1 MAEPILNKSMEKAQS
16 ESYLSIT
23 SNDIKINLSK
33 EFLEELQ
40 KNTYHGWI
48 DEDVID
54 HIAKVLEIVDLI
66 RVPGTDSHQLRMKIF
81 PLSLTDEARQW
92 WIDEGEGKITVWEEL
107 VEKFFCKF
115 YPDSYDGEDEMLDE
129 GDNWGIDPLEF
140 LSRVNS
146 SFDKHMKIDG
156 RTKKVL
162 FHAWMNGNWNKR
174 RIDNSILSSNNTTSD
189 SFFIPNL
196 KTHKKSNT
204 KKKEEQS
211 QTKRKYN
218 NTSSTTDEQPN
229 KRRCKAEKFEAI
241 QYSLGP
247 NEEYIAIRSYEY
259 DIWERN
265 EDNLS
270 IIYVKIKNSSLL
282 YFVPCVMIDH
292 YVAFSSFRH
301 CRGVTEEVHEI
312 REALGEQRKVMDVMA
327 RDLSRFTVWAVG
339 GISQLLDSAGAT
351 YIRYSETHVPYQRC
365 RVRQRTDGASTFTA
379 QQDEQQPD
387 P

>member
-92 WIDEGEGKITVWEEL
+92 WIDEGEGKIAVWEEL

-115 YPDSYDGEDEMLDE
+115 YADSYDGEDE
-129 GDNWGIDPLEF
+129 
-140 LSRVNS
+140 SYTT
-146 SFDKHMKIDG
+146 DG
-156 RTKKVL
+156 
-162 FHAWMNGNWNKR
+162 A
-174 RIDNSILSSNNTTSD
+174 
-189 SFFIPNL
+189 P
-196 KTHKKSNT
+196 
-204 KKKEEQS
+204 KKEVQ
-211 QTKRKYN
+211 
-218 NTSSTTDEQPN
+218 
-229 KRRCKAEKFEAI
+229 KAEKFEAI

-247 NEEYIAIRSYEY
+247 NEEYIAIKSYEY
-259 DIWERN
+259 DIGERN

-270 IIYVKIKNSSLL
+270 IIYQDIFKKKDEGWKCFPGDNPECYLILLSSLSSQTSIWRIRSTL
-282 YFVPCVMIDH
+282 CGVLIVWTLSVFTFYALKKHYCQFCEYTVFNYLIRRPREGNIDE
-292 YVAFSSFRH
+292 YWWRIYESRNL
-301 CRGVTEEVHEI
+301 EVLE
-312 REALGEQRKVMDVMA
+312 
-327 RDLSRFTVWAVG
+327 S
-339 GISQLLDSAGAT
+339 
-351 YIRYSETHVPYQRC
+351 
-365 RVRQRTDGASTFTA
+365 
-379 QQDEQQPD
+379 
-387 P
+387 

>member
-1 MAEPILNKSMEKAQS
+1 MAEPILNKSMEKAQT

-23 SNDIKINLSK
+23 SNDIEINLSK
-33 EFLEELQ
+33 EFFEELQ

-48 DEDVID
+48 NEDVID

-66 RVPGTDSHQLRMKIF
+66 RVPGTDFHQLRMKIF

-92 WIDEGEGKITVWEEL
+92 WIDEEEGKITIWEEL

-129 GDNWGIDPLEF
+129 GDNWGIDSLEF

-156 RTKKVL
+156 RTKKVS

-189 SFFIPNL
+189 SFFIHNL
-196 KTHKKSNT
+196 KTHEKSGT
-204 KKKEEQS
+204 EKEEEQS

-229 KRRCKAEKFEAI
+229 KRRCKAEKFKAI

-247 NEEYIAIRSYEY
+247 NEEYIAIRSYKY
-259 DIWERN
+259 DIWE
-265 EDNLS
+265 
-270 IIYVKIKNSSLL
+270 
-282 YFVPCVMIDH
+282 
-292 YVAFSSFRH
+292 
-301 CRGVTEEVHEI
+301 
-312 REALGEQRKVMDVMA
+312 
-327 RDLSRFTVWAVG
+327 
-339 GISQLLDSAGAT
+339 
-351 YIRYSETHVPYQRC
+351 
-365 RVRQRTDGASTFTA
+365 
-379 QQDEQQPD
+379 
-387 P
+387 

>member
-1 MAEPILNKSMEKAQS
+1 
-16 ESYLSIT
+16 
-23 SNDIKINLSK
+23 
-33 EFLEELQ
+33 
-40 KNTYHGWI
+40 
-48 DEDVID
+48 
-54 HIAKVLEIVDLI
+54 
-66 RVPGTDSHQLRMKIF
+66 MKIF

-92 WIDEGEGKITVWEEL
+92 WIDEGEEKITVWEEL

-174 RIDNSILSSNNTTSD
+174 QIDNSILSSNNTTSD

-196 KTHKKSNT
+196 KTHEKSDT
-204 KKKEEQS
+204 GKEEEQS
-211 QTKRKYN
+211 QTKRKYS

-270 IIYVKIKNSSLL
+270 IIYQDIFKKKDEGWKFCEYAVFINLIRR
-282 YFVPCVMIDH
+282 PREGNIDE
-292 YVAFSSFRH
+292 YWWRIYES
-301 CRGVTEEVHEI
+301 GNLEVLE
-312 REALGEQRKVMDVMA
+312 
-327 RDLSRFTVWAVG
+327 S
-339 GISQLLDSAGAT
+339 
-351 YIRYSETHVPYQRC
+351 
-365 RVRQRTDGASTFTA
+365 
-379 QQDEQQPD
+379 
-387 P
+387 

>member
-1 MAEPILNKSMEKAQS
+1 MAEPVLNKSMEKAQS

-23 SNDIKINLSK
+23 SNDIKINPSK

-48 DEDVID
+48 DEDIID
-54 HIAKVLEIVDLI
+54 HIAKVLKIVDLI
-66 RVPGTDSHQLRMKIF
+66 SVPGTDSHQLRMKIF

-92 WIDEGEGKITVWEEL
+92 WIDEGEGKITVWEEV

-129 GDNWGIDPLEF
+129 GDNWGIDPLKL

-146 SFDKHMKIDG
+146 SFDKHTKIDG

-174 RIDNSILSSNNTTSD
+174 QIDNSILSSNNTTSD
-189 SFFIPNL
+189 SFFITNL
-196 KTHKKSNT
+196 KTHEKSNIG
-204 KKKEEQS
+204 KEEEQS
-211 QTKRKYN
+211 QTKRKYS

-229 KRRCKAEKFEAI
+229 KRKCKVEKFEAI

-247 NEEYIAIRSYEY
+247 NKKYISIRGYEY

-270 IIYVKIKNSSLL
+270 IIYQDIFKKK
-282 YFVPCVMIDH
+282 DE
-292 YVAFSSFRH
+292 
-301 CRGVTEEVHEI
+301 GWKVTHTNE
-312 REALGEQRKVMDVMA
+312 
-327 RDLSRFTVWAVG
+327 
-339 GISQLLDSAGAT
+339 
-351 YIRYSETHVPYQRC
+351 
-365 RVRQRTDGASTFTA
+365 
-379 QQDEQQPD
+379 
-387 P
+387 

>member
-1 MAEPILNKSMEKAQS
+1 MAEPIINKSMEKAHS

-23 SNDIKINLSK
+23 SNNIKISLSK

-81 PLSLTDEARQW
+81 PISLTDEARQW

-107 VEKFFCKF
+107 VEKIFCKF
-115 YPDSYDGEDEMLDE
+115 YPDSYDGEDEMFDE

-156 RTKKVL
+156 RTKK
-162 FHAWMNGNWNKR
+162 
-174 RIDNSILSSNNTTSD
+174 SD
-189 SFFIPNL
+189 TG
-196 KTHKKSNT
+196 KE
-204 KKKEEQS
+204 EEQS
-211 QTKRKYN
+211 QTKRKYS
-218 NTSSTTDEQPN
+218 NTSGTTDEQPN
-229 KRRCKAEKFEAI
+229 KRRCKAKKFEAI

-265 EDNLS
+265 KDNLS
-270 IIYVKIKNSSLL
+270 IIYQDIFKKK
-282 YFVPCVMIDH
+282 DE
-292 YVAFSSFRH
+292 
-301 CRGVTEEVHEI
+301 GWKVT
-312 REALGEQRKVMDVMA
+312 
-327 RDLSRFTVWAVG
+327 
-339 GISQLLDSAGAT
+339 
-351 YIRYSETHVPYQRC
+351 
-365 RVRQRTDGASTFTA
+365 STK
-379 QQDEQQPD
+379 E
-387 P
+387 

>member
-23 SNDIKINLSK
+23 SNDIKINLNK

-54 HIAKVLEIVDLI
+54 HIAK
-66 RVPGTDSHQLRMKIF
+66 
-81 PLSLTDEARQW
+81 
-92 WIDEGEGKITVWEEL
+92 
-107 VEKFFCKF
+107 KFFCKF
-115 YPDSYDGEDEMLDE
+115 YPDSFDGEDEMLDE

-146 SFDKHMKIDG
+146 SFDKHMKIDR

-162 FHAWMNGNWNKR
+162 FHAWMNRNWNKR
-174 RIDNSILSSNNTTSD
+174 QIDNSILSSNNTTSD

-196 KTHKKSNT
+196 KTHEKSDT
-204 KKKEEQS
+204 GKVEEQS
-211 QTKRKYN
+211 QTKHKYS

-229 KRRCKAEKFEAI
+229 KRRCKAEEFEAI
-241 QYSLGP
+241 QYSLEP

-270 IIYVKIKNSSLL
+270 IIYQDIFKKKDKGWKMFVSADGIKSFLL
-282 YFVPCVMIDH
+282 AVQ
-292 YVAFSSFRH
+292 VAFLLIMFLLVMFSFLL
-301 CRGVTEEVHEI
+301 TEIESADLI
-312 REALGEQRKVMDVMA
+312 YR
-327 RDLSRFTVWAVG
+327 RD
-339 GISQLLDSAGAT
+339 
-351 YIRYSETHVPYQRC
+351 
-365 RVRQRTDGASTFTA
+365 
-379 QQDEQQPD
+379 
-387 P
+387 

>member
-1 MAEPILNKSMEKAQS
+1 MEKAQS

-66 RVPGTDSHQLRMKIF
+66 RVPRKI
-81 PLSLTDEARQW
+81 A
-92 WIDEGEGKITVWEEL
+92 VWEEL

-174 RIDNSILSSNNTTSD
+174 QIDNSILSSNNTTSD

-196 KTHKKSNT
+196 KTHEKSDT
-204 KKKEEQS
+204 GKEEEQS
-211 QTKRKYN
+211 QTKRKYS

-270 IIYVKIKNSSLL
+270 IIYQDIFKKK
-282 YFVPCVMIDH
+282 DE
-292 YVAFSSFRH
+292 
-301 CRGVTEEVHEI
+301 GWKVT
-312 REALGEQRKVMDVMA
+312 
-327 RDLSRFTVWAVG
+327 
-339 GISQLLDSAGAT
+339 
-351 YIRYSETHVPYQRC
+351 
-365 RVRQRTDGASTFTA
+365 RTK
-379 QQDEQQPD
+379 E
-387 P
+387 